1 MFKKPGNVVN
11 SNPNDFE
18 SSWIYSRQ
26 IFWNIVV
33 KRLPFSP
40 SLASDIA
47 LKNKMYNTI
56 KLETEDER
64 VNQST
69 QD

>member
-26 IFWNIVV
+26 IFIVV

-56 KLETEDER
+56 KLETEDQR